1 MRTSRKWLSQYMDLS
16 DLSLEELAEKITNAG
31 LEVEA
36 AYPLSSGTN
45 LVIGQIV
52 ECEMHP
58 DSDHLHITKVDLGD
72 EIVQIVCGAPN
83 VAEGQKSS
91 SPNLAPSCQEEKS
104 KRSDPRPRIQ
114 WYDLRT
120 FRTWR

>member
-45 LVIGQIV
+45 LVIGQVV

-83 VAEGQKSS
+83 VAEGQKVIVAKPGVSQPPLS
-91 SPNLAPSCQEEKS
+91 L
-104 KRSDPRPRIQ
+104 
-114 WYDLRT
+114 Y
-120 FRTWR
+120 